1 MSNTTKATTIS
12 ATNFDLPSLH
22 LLRQEIEVTLRDAEI
37 HLSEFNDDNSQAPL
51 LLDSVE
57 TLAQL
62 AKVLRLIR
70 LEETA
75 VLAENLAK
83 SLQLLYDNRENTD
96 NELVMDISEGIMVL
110 GRYIEF
116 ALLKE
121 TIEPSLILPIINKL
135 QERTGEPLLTLPALI
150 DTKTS
155 SIVVANP
162 EGNFHSLQSLG
173 ITNKM
178 LISAYRAG
186 LNLVLTATKKPMMS
200 SDLELLKGMESA
212 CLAVLQRGDSLF
224 WLSAAAAV
232 TNLAD
237 AMPLTL
243 VQKRALIF
251 VEQQFNNY
259 LPINDSRFADLVR
272 FAMTRQNPLAD
283 IVRQKNLANTLTPE
297 QLYAM
302 KRFLFGPNREVTDT
316 INQIIQEEIDAIKV
330 ASDNYAR
337 QDGINSAETEMEGML
352 ERLRHLSLVFKT
364 LNMQEVSSSLE
375 KQIEE
380 VKTWTKPTPENF
392 DKLLE
397 GLMVAENASIY
408 LAKSHTPGAVAFP
421 LHNRQISLHQLESA
435 YTTLVS
441 ESRTAIATIE
451 NAFNEYSNDEKKE
464 IMHLM
469 NVPDLMRSVSGAC
482 YFLGLNQTA
491 QLLRR
496 GSNVFDVLVQNGA
509 NGISADQ
516 LAKVADIISAADYY
530 LESLEVNK
538 PTGLHAIK
546 MGQRSLQKLM
556 VA

>member
-1 MSNTTKATTIS
+1 MSNTTKATNFS

-22 LLRQEIEVTLRDAEI
+22 LLRQEIEVTLHDAEI

-51 LLDSVE
+51 LLDSVD

-83 SLQLLYDNRENTD
+83 SLQLLYDNHDNTD
-96 NELVMDISEGIMVL
+96 SDLVMDISEGIMVL
-110 GRYIEF
+110 ERYIEF

-135 QERTGEPLLTLPALI
+135 QARTGEAILTLPELI
-150 DTKTS
+150 AKKTS

-162 EGNFHSLQSLG
+162 ENNFQSLQNLG

-178 LISAYRAG
+178 LINAYRAG
-186 LNLVLTATKKPMMS
+186 LNVALTATKRPVLS
-200 SDLELLKGMESA
+200 TDLEKLKGMESA
-212 CLAVLQRGDSLF
+212 CLAVVQRTDSLF
-224 WLSAAAAV
+224 WQSATASV
-232 TNLAD
+232 INLVD
-237 AMPLTL
+237 ALPLTL

-272 FAMTRQNPLAD
+272 FAMSRNNQWAD
-283 IVRQKNLANTLTPE
+283 VVRQRNLANTLTPE
-297 QLYAM
+297 QLYSM
-302 KRFLFGPNREVTDT
+302 KQFLFGPNREVTDT
-316 INQIIQEEIDAIKV
+316 VNEIIQEEIDAIKV

-337 QDGINSAETEMEGML
+337 QDGINSAETEMAGML
-352 ERLRHLSLVFKT
+352 ERLHHLSLVFKT
-364 LNMQEVSSSLE
+364 LNLQEVSDCLE

-380 VKTWTKPTPENF
+380 VKAWTKPTPENF

-421 LHNRQISLHQLESA
+421 LHNRQISLYQLEGA

-451 NAFNEYSNDEKKE
+451 NAFNEYSNDEKRDV
-464 IMHLM
+464 LNLV
-469 NVPDLMRSVSGAC
+469 NVPELMRTISGAC
-482 YFLGLNQTA
+482 YFLGLTQTS

-496 GSNVFDVLVQNGA
+496 GSNVFDILVQNGA
-509 NGISADQ
+509 NGISAEQ
-516 LAKVADIISAADYY
+516 LAKVADIISTADYY

-538 PTGLHAIK
+538 PTGLHVIK
-546 MGQRSLQKLM
+546 MGQRSLQQLM